1 MKRVIG
7 VFVVCLLLVACGDN
21 VKISSHEEGI
31 NAQLNVMDEMFTVL
45 EGVEDEASA
54 KAATDEIEALGKKLS
69 EIAAQMNAL
78 PKPTAEEMKELASN
92 VEITRRQ
99 QELFGTR
106 MAKQL
111 MKLAQYPELRNA
123 LSSALGK
130 VEKVE

>member
-7 VFVVCLLLVACGDN
+7 VFVVCLMLAACGDN

-54 KAATDEIEALGKKLS
+54 RAARDDIEKLGQKLH
-69 EIAAQMNAL
+69 EIATQMSKL
-78 PKPTAEEMKELASN
+78 PQPTAEEMKALAGN
-92 VEITRRQ
+92 TEITKRQ
-99 QELFGTR
+99 QELFGAR

-111 MKLAQYPELRNA
+111 MKLAQYPELSEA
-123 LSSALGK
+123 LTSAIGK
-130 VEKVE
+130 MEKPK